1 MTNFLDAFES
11 YFRPE
16 DDRFALC
23 LAENQVPP
31 ECALALKRLY
41 SLSFGPLAAAIYFIV
56 VMCVEGNAEFV
67 GSAGL
72 AILTTIICRQ
82 ASFLPRGRSLG
93 YASHM
98 RNAMAMFMSLTISKG
113 FAIMYS
119 TYDACKMPT
128 EAPGELECSH
138 LRWATTAV
146 IAVFGYITYVASLV
160 FTRLAESYI
169 LVHAAMRKEE
179 V

>member
-1 MTNFLDAFES
+1 MTNFLDAFEA

-23 LAENQVPP
+23 LTEEQIPP
-31 ECALALKRLY
+31 ECAIALKRLY
-41 SLSFGPLAAAIYFIV
+41 KLSFSPLTAAVYFVV

-82 ASFLPRGRSLG
+82 ASFLPRGRALG
-93 YASHM
+93 HASHM
-98 RNAMAMFMSLTISKG
+98 RNVMQMFLSLTAGKG

-119 TYDACKMPT
+119 TYDTCKMPT
-128 EAPGELECSH
+128 EALGELECSH

-146 IAVFGYITYVASLV
+146 IAIFGHSTYVASLV
-160 FTRLAESYI
+160 FSRLAESYL
-169 LVHAAMRKEE
+169 LVHSAMEKEK

>member
-119 TYDACKMPT
+119 TCLLYTSPSPRDATLSRMPSS
-128 EAPGELECSH
+128 A
-138 LRWATTAV
+138 
-146 IAVFGYITYVASLV
+146 
-160 FTRLAESYI
+160 
-169 LVHAAMRKEE
+169 
-179 V
+179 

>member
-1 MTNFLDAFES
+1 
-11 YFRPE
+11 
-16 DDRFALC
+16 
-23 LAENQVPP
+23 
-31 ECALALKRLY
+31 
-41 SLSFGPLAAAIYFIV
+41 
-56 VMCVEGNAEFV
+56 
-67 GSAGL
+67 
-72 AILTTIICRQ
+72 
-82 ASFLPRGRSLG
+82 
-93 YASHM
+93 
-98 RNAMAMFMSLTISKG
+98 MAMFMSLTISKG

-128 EAPGELECSH
+128 EALGELECSH